1 MTPAPVPENSDV
13 LLVGGGLQSAL
24 IALAMAR
31 EPNRSVTLVEAG
43 PRVGGN
49 HTWCFH
55 AGDVP
60 DAARALVE
68 PLVVRRWPGYDVAFP
83 DHARSL
89 ALPYAAISSERLAER
104 TEELFATTPGFTLL
118 TGTRVAAVDR
128 SGATLEDG
136 RRLTARSVVDAR
148 GPGRFAPRGRAAYQK
163 FLGLELEL
171 ASPTRQDRPFLMDAR
186 VPQRDG
192 FRFLYVLPFSPTRV
206 LVEDTYFSDGPG
218 LDPAAIREEV
228 LAYAAK
234 SGLVVSRVVR
244 EEQGLLAMPT
254 RGLARPARGGPLA
267 LGYAGGWFHP
277 TTAYSFPVA
286 LRVALAIASAP
297 PDAPLDE
304 VVAPLRARHR
314 RQFRFAAFLNRLL
327 VSAFEP
333 EDRWNV
339 LARFYRLPEDTIRRF
354 YALDLGTQDRLRI
367 LCGAPPQ
374 GISLR
379 LALTPGVPPA

>member
-1 MTPAPVPENSDV
+1 MPAPVPQNSDL

-24 IALAMAR
+24 IALATAR
-31 EPNRSVTLVEAG
+31 QEGRSVTLVEAA

-55 AGDVP
+55 EGDVP
-60 DAARALVE
+60 DGAHSLVE

-83 DHARSL
+83 GHARSL
-89 ALPYAAISSERLAER
+89 ALPYAAISSARLAER
-104 TEELFATTPGFTLL
+104 TEELFATTPGYTLL
-118 TGTRVAAVDR
+118 TGTRVATVER
-128 SGATLEDG
+128 GGATLEDG

-148 GPGRFAPRGRAAYQK
+148 GPDGFLPRGRPAYQK

-171 ASPTRQDRPFLMDAR
+171 AVPTRQDRPFLMDAR

-206 LVEDTYFSDGPG
+206 LVEDTCFSDGPE
-218 LDPAAIREEV
+218 LDVAATREEV
-228 LAYAAK
+228 LAYASK

-254 RGLARPARGGPLA
+254 RGLPRPPRGGALR

-286 LRVALAIASAP
+286 LRVALAIAAAA

-304 VVAPLRARHR
+304 VVAALRDRHR
-314 RQFRFAAFLNRLL
+314 SQFRFAAFLNRLL
-327 VSAFEP
+327 VSAFAP

-339 LARFYRLPEDTIRRF
+339 LARFYRLPDDTIRRF
-354 YALDLGTQDRLRI
+354 YALDLSTQDRLRI

-379 LALTPGVPPA
+379 FALTPGVPPA